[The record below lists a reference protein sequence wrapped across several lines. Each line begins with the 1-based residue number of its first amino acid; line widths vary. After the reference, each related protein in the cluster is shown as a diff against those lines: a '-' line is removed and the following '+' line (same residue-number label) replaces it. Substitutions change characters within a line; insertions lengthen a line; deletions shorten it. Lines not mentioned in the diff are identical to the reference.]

1 MKQFFKGEKQPETGM
16 DKGRVEAFS
25 DGVIAVALTIMVLAL
40 KVPTGPDW
48 DEVLEMAPVLSAYLL
63 SFLYVSIYWVN
74 HHHVFQL
81 TRRVS
86 RRILWTNLHLMFWLC
101 LIPLVTA
108 WAGNYP
114 LTSAPMVLYGVVLLM
129 CAIAFRQLVVA
140 LVRCEGPDSP
150 LAHAVGRSRKK
161 ELSIVLYL
169 VAIVLSLW
177 YAPIG
182 AAIYVGVAI
191 LWLIPQ
197 RRSTPNED

>member
-1 MKQFFKGEKQPETGM
+1 M

-40 KVPTGPDW
+40 KVPSGPEW
-48 DEVLEMAPVLSAYLL
+48 SEVLDMAPVLSAYLL
-63 SFLYVSIYWVN
+63 SFLYVAIYWVN

-81 TRRVS
+81 THRVS

-114 LTSAPMVLYGVVLLM
+114 LTAAPMALYGVVLLM
-129 CAIAFRQLVVA
+129 CAIAFRQLVQA
-140 LVRCEGPDSP
+140 LVKCEGPDSP
-150 LAHAVGRSRKK
+150 LAHAVGKSRKK
-161 ELSIVLYL
+161 ELSIVLYV

-182 AAIYVGVAI
+182 AAIYVAVAI

-197 RRSTPNED
+197 RRSIPIED

>member
-1 MKQFFKGEKQPETGM
+1 MRQLFKAEKAPETGM

-48 DEVLEMAPVLSAYLL
+48 HEVLEMAPVLSAYLL
-63 SFLYVSIYWVN
+63 SFLYVAIYWVN

-81 TRRVS
+81 ARRVS
-86 RRILWTNLHLMFWLC
+86 RRILWANLHLMFWLC

-114 LTSAPMVLYGVVLLM
+114 LTPAPMALYGVVMLM
-129 CAIAFRQLVVA
+129 CAISFRQLVKA
-140 LVRCEGPDSP
+140 LVKCEGPDSP
-150 LAHAVGRSRKK
+150 LAHAVGSSRKK

-169 VAIVLSLW
+169 AAIVLSLW
-177 YAPIG
+177 YAPLG
-182 AAIYVGVAI
+182 AAIYIGVAL

-197 RRSTPNED
+197 QRSAPNTD